1 MTKAE
6 RLMYLIS
13 LMRNRRVMAVGEM
26 SGLTGVSQRT
36 IYRDMA
42 SLSRMNVPVYY
53 DNGYRLARDTGVP
66 LMGLGDDDIE
76 LVSFCLRNN
85 VLTEFP
91 YFARRFRVIE
101 QKLSE
106 KLRKRGGAEPGHVLM
121 LDKTT
126 ELPCATLEGRI
137 LERFLRAIF
146 ENRRVMMVAKGG
158 RSIPDIFIPVAIR
171 ISRQG
176 YFLSITANADVPP
189 SEIAVA
195 ELSDIRLR
203 PEKFDRAAIEPLRRQ
218 PRSFR
223 KSLTR
228 AG

>member
-1 MTKAE
+1 MTKSE

-13 LMRNRRVMAVGEM
+13 LMRSRRVMAVPEM

-76 LVSFCLRNN
+76 LVCFCLRNN
-85 VLTEFP
+85 VLNEFP

-101 QKLSE
+101 QKLVE
-106 KLRKRGGAEPGHVLM
+106 KLRKRACSERGRVLV
-121 LDKTT
+121 LDKST
-126 ELPCATLEGRI
+126 ELTAATLESRI
-137 LERFLRAIF
+137 IERFLRAIF
-146 ENRRVMMVAKGG
+146 ENRRITLVTKSG
-158 RSIPDIFIPVAIR
+158 RPVPDTFIPIAIR

-176 YFLSITANADVPP
+176 YFLAITVSAGVPP
-189 SEIAVA
+189 SEIPVA
-195 ELSDIRLR
+195 DLSDIRLR
-203 PEKFDRAAIEPLRRQ
+203 PEKFDRAAIEHLRRE
-218 PRSFR
+218 SSGLR

-228 AG
+228 SG

>member
-1 MTKAE
+1 MTKSE

-13 LMRNRRVMAVGEM
+13 LMRNRRVMAVAEM

-76 LVSFCLRNN
+76 LVCICLRNN

-101 QKLSE
+101 QKLIE
-106 KLRKRGGAEPGHVLM
+106 KLRKRNCSEPGRVLV
-121 LDKTT
+121 LDKSS
-126 ELPCATLEGRI
+126 EIPSATAESRI
-137 LERFLRAIF
+137 IERFLRAIF
-146 ENRRVMMVAKGG
+146 ENRRVSLVARAG
-158 RSIPDIFIPVAIR
+158 RSIPDQFIPVAIR

-176 YFLSITANADVPP
+176 YFLAITTNPGVPP
-189 SEIAVA
+189 SEMPLN

-203 PEKFDRAAIEPLRRQ
+203 PEKFERAAIEHWRRE
-218 PRSFR
+218 SSGLR

-228 AG
+228 GS